1 MKALLLSALLLSA
14 DALVVAVTHAAGRMG
29 VSVIGQLRE
38 QVSPSQTLQLRAVV
52 RNEEEASRL
61 RLDMCGA
68 VLRNGTLFPLLDLQK
83 DLNIELCVV
92 PDDAD
97 EQQALGK
104 AFEGVDVAVL
114 LSAAHADFMSA
125 TPAAAKRDEALLS
138 AGGLDADGQPA
149 DGIETGKQYMV
160 RASSEYLAAVA
171 ESGGSGVNV
180 RVPPVA
186 GAAANRRLGTE
197 VAAAAS
203 ASGMRHVVLRS
214 SMGVAALRAVS
225 EPSGGEEA
233 VDGAAELA
241 PEAVTRMGGP
251 AAIAAQADAEAALR
265 TRCGQRG
272 VSYTVL
278 RLGALVDSS
287 GGAWHVHT
295 HAHPIGLAIGAWLR
309 PSAASCAVPHA
320 QGASPL
326 SVGPHTHCH
335 ELARARASRAGAMV
349 LCREVWYA
357 RAELPPRSP
366 SARRLAAPPAA
377 AASPAP
383 LP

>member
-114 LSAAHADFMSA
+114 LSAAHADFISA

-138 AGGLDADGQPA
+138 AGGLDADGQPD
-149 DGIETGKQYMV
+149 DGIETGRQYMA

-225 EPSGGEEA
+225 EPSGGGEA

-241 PEAVTRMGGP
+241 EAVTRMGGP

-287 GGAWHVHT
+287 GGARPGHKQ
-295 HAHPIGLAIGAWLR
+295 AHPIGLAIGAWLR

-320 QGASPL
+320 QGALPL
-326 SVGPHTHCH
+326 SVGPHT
-335 ELARARASRAGAMV
+335 LS
-349 LCREVWYA
+349 
-357 RAELPPRSP
+357 
-366 SARRLAAPPAA
+366 
-377 AASPAP
+377 
-383 LP
+383 

>member
-1 MKALLLSALLLSA
+1 
-14 DALVVAVTHAAGRMG
+14 MG

-83 DLNIELCVV
+83 DLHIELCVV

-114 LSAAHADFMSA
+114 LSAAHADFISA

-138 AGGLDADGQPA
+138 AGGLDADGQPD
-149 DGIETGKQYMV
+149 DGIETGRQYMA

-225 EPSGGEEA
+225 EPSGGGEA

-241 PEAVTRMGGP
+241 EAVTRMGGP

-287 GGAWHVHT
+287 GGVPLAFGSGDRQLLERARLVVEVVRD
-295 HAHPIGLAIGAWLR
+295 GL
-309 PSAASCAVPHA
+309 P
-320 QGASPL
+320 
-326 SVGPHTHCH
+326 
-335 ELARARASRAGAMV
+335 ELADATVDVAWDDKWGMSSAGREEPARTASRQALVPAAARASVSMSA
-349 LCREVWYA
+349 A
-357 RAELPPRSP
+357 RA
-366 SARRLAAPPAA
+366 
-377 AASPAP
+377 
-383 LP
+383 